1 VFSPVRTAAFFHPS
15 SCSPP
20 RAEALHRNP
29 ISPSADPCKDVEL
42 QVERVW
48 SAGVRAQVLGYG
60 GGIEAGE
67 RQDIVNKMDAIS
79 EDWVRLRLAVCN
91 DFYKRKLITQDDY
104 QRQVKCFDDRLDQ
117 QRKLVTLLQGPDT
130 SSASKLRQRCRA
142 LLVSLDEDRGATGEY
157 AETLTER
164 VVTKMDAV
172 TRDWVMMQE

>member
-1 VFSPVRTAAFFHPS
+1 MTCFRRVLSSPHGRVLPSLFLLAAA
-15 SCSPP
+15 CGGAPP
-20 RAEALHRNP
+20 QPN
-29 ISPSADPCKDVEL
+29 SPSADPCKDVEL

-67 RQDIVNKMDAIS
+67 RQAIVNKMDAIS
-79 EDWVRLRLAVCN
+79 EDWVRLRLAVCS

-130 SSASKLRQRCRA
+130 SSASKLAVQ
-142 LLVSLDEDRGATGEY
+142 
-157 AETLTER
+157 LTEAPHAC
-164 VVTKMDAV
+164 K
-172 TRDWVMMQE
+172 